1 MDIEVEAL
9 PLIDIT
15 NNTGSTELTCTL
27 PDISL
32 TATGGNSYS
41 WDNGLGSSSD
51 VKILAH
57 REHIRLLGLVC

>member
-15 NNTGSTELTCTL
+15 LKALILFCLT
-27 PDISL
+27 DISL

-51 VKILAH
+51 VNISY
-57 REHIRLLGLVC
+57 REHIRLLGSVY